1 MSEHAN
7 KNPLGVSAQLP
18 FDVRMAL
25 VRAAATPATPGGRNE
40 KLKAIEQV
48 MARVRITHPYLFR
61 A

>member
-25 VRAAATPATPGGRNE
+25 VRAAATPTTPGGRNE
-40 KLKAIEQV
+40 KLKAIELV
-48 MARVRITHPYLFR
+48 VSRARITHPYLFG